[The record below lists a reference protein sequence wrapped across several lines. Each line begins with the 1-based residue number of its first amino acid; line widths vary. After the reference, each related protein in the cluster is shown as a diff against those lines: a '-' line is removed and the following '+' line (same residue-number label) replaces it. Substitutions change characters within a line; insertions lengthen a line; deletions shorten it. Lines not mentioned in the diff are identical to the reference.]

1 MSNKRSYTDEQ
12 IAFIQERY
20 IIDGPEWLTIAEDF
34 NKKFDQDRTSTAI
47 ERAFQRYGGDIK
59 ENNNHI
65 VKQLKQ
71 TVRSRKSATAVR
83 KENAILLEHLSFI
96 DDAKAAVT
104 SIIKDAKLPKVSI
117 PKEPKTDAKKKDLC
131 KEVLLSDLHYGKLVY
146 SVDGE
151 TVAFNAEIARKRMRY
166 LADVFI
172 REIKDSQ
179 KSFNVTRLVV
189 ALMGDIIESYTMHGL
204 ESAKGCEFNNS
215 EQMRVATQSIYEDF
229 IVPVAKLGI
238 PITIPCIPGNHD
250 RTSKEKTYNQ
260 IGVDYVTHVI
270 YHTLEQYCRYSGI
283 TNVEFVITKQSYV
296 ILDIFGDKILYHH
309 GDLAFRGVGHQKLKN
324 FRKDVE
330 EQVGFKIRG
339 SRSGHTH
346 EYVVYGR
353 GEDIV
358 NGCLVG
364 QDDYAHNKGYST
376 EASQTINDYVD
387 TKKERTKFY
396 KSFAVSLENVK

>member
-1 MSNKRSYTDEQ
+1 MSKKPYTEEQ
-12 IAFIQERY
+12 IVFIQEQY
-20 IIDGPEWLTIAEDF
+20 LINGPEWLEIAEKF
-34 NKKFDQDRTSTAI
+34 NKKYNDERSAVGI
-47 ERAFQRYGGDIK
+47 ERAHQRYGGDHIEDTK
-59 ENNNHI
+59 NI

-71 TVRSRKSATAVR
+71 TARSRKSASAVR
-83 KENAILLEHLSFI
+83 KENSLLLEHLSII
-96 DDAKAAVT
+96 DDAKDAVT
-104 SIIKDAKLPKVSI
+104 SIIRDAKLPQVKI
-117 PKEPKTDAKKKDLC
+117 PKPPKKSKAKKDLC
-131 KEVLLSDLHYGKLVY
+131 KEILLSDLHYGKLVY
-146 SVDGE
+146 AVDGE
-151 TVAFNAEIARKRMRY
+151 HISFNAEIARKRMRY
-166 LADVFI
+166 LADIFI
-172 REIKDSQ
+172 REIEDSQ
-179 KSFNVTRLVV
+179 KSFNVTKLVV

-215 EQMRVATQSIYEDF
+215 EQMRIATQSLFEDF

-270 YHTLEQYCRYSGI
+270 YHTLEQYCKYSGI

-296 ILDIFGDKILYHH
+296 VLDIFGDKILYHH
-309 GDLAFRGVGHQKLKN
+309 GDLAFRGTGHQKLKN

-396 KSFAVSLENVK
+396 KSFAVSLESVK